1 MDGSL
6 GWRPSVW
13 LQSHLAQV
21 VSVNDPEGRHRVQVR
36 LLSFDGF
43 DNQNGPVWARVAVPC
58 AGSRRGAFLL
68 PDLGDEV
75 VVNFVGGDPR
85 FPVVVGSLWNGSAPA
100 PETLGG
106 RGEAV
111 DRWTLVGKAGTR
123 IAIEEPASGSPTVRI
138 TTPSGIEA
146 ELTDAEGGKI
156 VCRAVG
162 STITMDPSGV
172 SIQTPAT
179 VSVEASQVHVSSG
192 MVQVD
197 AATATFSG
205 VVRCN
210 TLITT
215 TVVASTYTP
224 GVGNVW

>member
-1 MDGSL
+1 MEGSL

-21 VSVNDPEGRHRVQVR
+21 VSVNDPDGRHRVQVR

-43 DNQNGPVWARVAVPC
+43 DQQNGPVWARVAVPF
-58 AGSRRGAFLL
+58 AGPQRGAFFL
-68 PDLGDEV
+68 PDVGDEV
-75 VVNFVGGDPR
+75 VVTFVGGDPR

-106 RGEAV
+106 SGEEV

-123 IAIEEPASGSPTVRI
+123 IAIEEPTSGSPTVRI
-138 TTPSGIEA
+138 TTPSGVEA
-146 ELTDAEGGKI
+146 ELTDDGGGKI
-156 VCRAVG
+156 VCRAAG
-162 STITMDPSGV
+162 STITLDSAGV
-172 SIQTPAT
+172 SVQTPAT
-179 VSVEASQVHVSSG
+179 VSVEASQVQVTSG

-197 AATATFSG
+197 SAMATFSG
-205 VVRCN
+205 VVQCN

-224 GVGNVW
+224 GAGNVW